1 MIGSGNMKPLDVVEP
16 LGERVLTRRST
27 WGNLTL
33 TLVAGP
39 IEDAPN

>member
-1 MIGSGNMKPLDVVEP
+1 MIGSGNMKPLDMVEP
-16 LGERVLTRRST
+16 LGKGYLLGEVH
-27 WGNLTL
+27 GEILTL